1 MDWFVRSFLKGSL
14 VWFSLAVLLAVAMAV
29 VPTLA
34 MYRTAHLHMALL
46 GFVTQMIYGVA
57 LHVIPRFFGQPLVYR
72 RMAEVQFW
80 TSQVGLTALTTG
92 FAFRITGFTGVNGA
106 SALVAIGGSLSAIGA
121 ACFVINIWRT
131 IDASPMSQVHAK
143 QRRGLPTL
151 PQADAH

>member
-14 VWFSLAVLLAVAMAV
+14 VWFSLAVLLAVAMAM

-34 MYRTAHLHMALL
+34 MYRTAHLHIALL

-80 TSQVGLTALTTG
+80 TAQLGLGALATG
-92 FAFRITGFTGVNGA
+92 FALRITGAPGA
-106 SALVAIGGSLSAIGA
+106 SALVAGGGLLSAIGA

-131 IDASPMSQVHAK
+131 IDASPMSKVHAK
-143 QRRGLPTL
+143 AVRGLPTL
-151 PQADAH
+151 PQPDAH

>member
-34 MYRTAHLHMALL
+34 MYRTAHLHIALL

-80 TSQVGLTALTTG
+80 TAQIGLTGLAAG
-92 FAFRITGFTGVNGA
+92 FALRIQGVTGA
-106 SALVAIGGSLSAIGA
+106 SALVATGGLLSAVGA

-143 QRRGLPTL
+143 QARGLPTL

>member
-14 VWFSLAVLLAVAMAV
+14 VWFSLAVLLAVAMAL
-29 VPTLA
+29 VPTLTV
-34 MYRTAHLHMALL
+34 YRTAHLHIALL

-80 TSQVGLTALTTG
+80 TSQVGLTALAAG
-92 FAFRITGFTGVNGA
+92 FALRIQGVTGS
-106 SALVAIGGSLSAIGA
+106 SALVATGGLLSAIGA

-131 IDASPMSQVHAK
+131 IDASPMSKVHAK
-143 QRRGLPTL
+143 QPRGLPTL

>member
-1 MDWFVRSFLKGSL
+1 MDWFVRAFLKGSL
-14 VWFSLAVLLAVAMAV
+14 VWFSLAVLLALAMAL
-29 VPTLA
+29 VPMLT
-34 MYRTAHLHMALL
+34 MYRTAHLHIALL

-80 TSQVGLTALTTG
+80 TSQVGLTALAAG
-92 FAFRITGFTGVNGA
+92 FALRIQGVTGS
-106 SALVAIGGSLSAIGA
+106 SALVATGGLLSAIGA

-131 IDASPMSQVHAK
+131 IDASPMSRVHAK
-143 QRRGLPTL
+143 QPRGLPTL

>member
-1 MDWFVRSFLKGSL
+1 MDWFVRAYLKASL
-14 VWFSLAVLLAVAMAV
+14 VWFSLAILLAVAMAV
-29 VPTLA
+29 VPTLT
-34 MYRTAHLHMALL
+34 MYRTAHLHIALL

-80 TSQVGLTALTTG
+80 TSQLGLGLLALG
-92 FAFRITGFTGVNGA
+92 FAARIQGFRGA
-106 SALVAIGGSLSAIGA
+106 SAMVAVGGTLSAVAA

-131 IDASPMSQVHAK
+131 IDASPMSAMHAK
-143 QRRGLPTL
+143 AARGLPTL

>member
-1 MDWFVRSFLKGSL
+1 MDWFVRAFLKGSL
-14 VWFSLAVLLAVAMAV
+14 VWFSLAVLLAVAMAI
-29 VPTLA
+29 VPTLTV
-34 MYRTAHLHMALL
+34 YRTAHLHIALL

-80 TSQVGLTALTTG
+80 TAQVGLTALAAG
-92 FAFRITGFTGVNGA
+92 FVLRIQGAVGA
-106 SALVAIGGSLSAIGA
+106 SSLVATGGLLSAIGA

-143 QRRGLPTL
+143 QARGLPTL